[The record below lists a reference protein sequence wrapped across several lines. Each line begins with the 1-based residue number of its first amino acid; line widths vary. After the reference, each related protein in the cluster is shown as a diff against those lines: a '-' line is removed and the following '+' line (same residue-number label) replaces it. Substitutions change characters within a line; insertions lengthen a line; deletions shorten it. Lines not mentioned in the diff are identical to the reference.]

1 MFYVIKPFYRS
12 YTINFLT
19 NPHNL
24 ASLRLTPA
32 SICLFKESKQAK
44 KERKK
49 EKLAEPLHSIVE
61 TTEKS
66 KICYSNSTQA
76 CYKSQKSPSPR

>member
-24 ASLRLTPA
+24 ASGRLTPA

-44 KERKK
+44 KERKTSRTIALDSGNDRK
-49 EKLAEPLHSIVE
+49 VE
-61 TTEKS
+61 
-66 KICYSNSTQA
+66 NLLQ
-76 CYKSQKSPSPR
+76 